1 MLDGIIRN
9 SDNSYE
15 LLKVIDG
22 KLGAFH
28 VSKDGFSKPD
38 SKYINDVLNKL
49 HFNSNCIYLTDVDGY
64 SIYYDKETGFKHFM
78 REEKEDFEMFV
89 RANGKDAIMYLS
101 SDSENK
107 GRKPGKKIAR
117 VFVISALS
125 ITIMLGS
132 FDIFHFREM
141 YGVNEDL
148 IVLGIHSAP
157 DLYDMYKNGPMDYMD
172 AIEAINESDFDAIDK
187 QLLGN
192 EELLKLVFKYYK
204 GTPMEYTANAK
215 FSDIKLRI
223 YNGDEGEIESKNYGY
238 YSIYEPNVLNV
249 HKDSRSST
257 LVHEFMHLLQ
267 ADGCYYAYLD
277 EAVATLMTEEFYNL
291 DSLSYPDAVD
301 NLKLLISIVGPEPIY
316 KLMFGGDDSC
326 LLGIFRDN
334 LTNDEV
340 ISLVEELHNSPS
352 NTKESEQYQ
361 FIRESLFKLYKN
373 MYGSDISDNAEL
385 SLLFL
390 NEEANDSYSPL
401 YLNVYKI
408 MNDGDERS
416 ILINDEMGKHTL
428 VRLGYLKAL
437 SKEYYQKNIS
447 YDEYIQLD
455 LEDREEVTFKD
466 SFSKDMINGCILEKE
481 CISTFYLLDNPVKR
495 DDYLTETGY
504 DKHSIKE
511 LPGKKISLVEAF
523 ETGDVEATLRKEKSE
538 ITDMEGWTYSATK
551 SPLYVSNNPNVTV
564 LKTGEV
570 LYTTESMK
578 AKFSDQYS
586 RIGEGVNDSIKVAV
600 KNKKES

>member
-28 VSKDGFSKPD
+28 VSKDGFSKSD
-38 SKYINDVLNKL
+38 SKYINTVLNKL
-49 HFNSNCIYLTDVDGY
+49 RFNSNCIYLTDVDGY

-78 REEKEDFEMFV
+78 KEDKEDFEMFV
-89 RANGKDAIMYLS
+89 RANGKDATMYLS
-101 SDSENK
+101 SDSKNK
-107 GRKPGKKIAR
+107 KRKPGKKIAR
-117 VFVISALS
+117 AFGISILS
-125 ITIMLGS
+125 ITIILGS
-132 FDIFHFREM
+132 FDVFHIREM

-192 EELLKLVFKYYK
+192 EELLKLVFKYYE
-204 GTPMEYTANAK
+204 GTPMKYTANAK
-215 FSDIKLRI
+215 FNDIKLKV
-223 YNGDEGEIESKNYGY
+223 YNGDEGEREAQNYGY
-238 YSIYEPNVLNV
+238 YSILEPNVLNV
-249 HKDSRSST
+249 RKDSRSST
-257 LVHEFMHLLQ
+257 LVHEFIHLLQ
-267 ADGCYYAYLD
+267 ADGCCYSYLN
-277 EAVATLMTEEFYNL
+277 EAVATLMTKEFYNL
-291 DSLSYPDAVD
+291 DSSSYPDAVD

-316 KLMFGGDDSC
+316 KLVFGGDDSD
-326 LLGIFRDN
+326 LLKIFRDN

-340 ISLVEELHNSPS
+340 ISLVDELRSSPS

-361 FIRESLFKLYKN
+361 YVRESLFKLYKN

-385 SLLFL
+385 ALIFL
-390 NEEANDSYSPL
+390 NEDSNDNYSPL

-408 MNDGDERS
+408 LNDGDERS
-416 ILINDEMGKHTL
+416 ILINDDNGKRIL
-428 VRLGYLKAL
+428 VGLGYLNVM
-437 SKEYYQKNIS
+437 SREYYKKDIS
-447 YDEYIQLD
+447 YDEYTQLN
-455 LEDREEVTFKD
+455 LEDREEVTFRD

-481 CISTFYLLDNPVKR
+481 GVSTFYRLDSPVRR

-504 DKHSIKE
+504 DKESIKK
-511 LPGKKISLVEAF
+511 LPGEKISLVKAF
-523 ETGDVEATLRKEKSE
+523 ETGDVEATLRKEKSD
-538 ITDMEGWTYSATK
+538 ITDMEGWTYCDTK
-551 SPLYVSNNPNVTV
+551 SSLYVSTNPNVTV

-570 LYTTESMK
+570 LYTAESMK

-586 RIGEGVNDSIKVAV
+586 RIGERVNDSIKIAV
-600 KNKKES
+600 KK

>member
-28 VSKDGFSKPD
+28 VSKDGFSKSD
-38 SKYINDVLNKL
+38 SKYINTVLNKL
-49 HFNSNCIYLTDVDGY
+49 RFNSNCIYLTDVDGY

-78 REEKEDFEMFV
+78 KEGKEDFEMFV
-89 RANGKDAIMYLS
+89 RANGKDATMYLS

-107 GRKPGKKIAR
+107 KYKPGKKIAR
-117 VFVISALS
+117 AFGISALS

-132 FDIFHFREM
+132 FDIFHIREM

-148 IVLGIHSAP
+148 IVLRIHSAT
-157 DLYDMYKNGPMDYMD
+157 DLYDMYKTGPMDYMD
-172 AIEAINESDFDAIDK
+172 AIEAINDSEFDAIDK

-192 EELLKLVFKYYK
+192 EELLKLVFKYYE
-204 GTPMEYTANAK
+204 GTPMKYTANAK
-215 FSDIKLRI
+215 FNDIKLKV
-223 YNGDEGEIESKNYGY
+223 YNGDEGEREAQNYGY
-238 YSIYEPNVLNV
+238 YSIFEPNVLNV

-257 LVHEFMHLLQ
+257 LVHEFIHLLQ
-267 ADGCYYAYLD
+267 ADGCCYSYLN
-277 EAVATLMTEEFYNL
+277 EAVATLMTKEFYNL
-291 DSLSYPDAVD
+291 DSSSYPDAVD

-316 KLMFGGDDSC
+316 KLVFSGDDSD
-326 LLGIFRDN
+326 LLKIFRDN

-340 ISLVEELHNSPS
+340 ISLVDELRSSPS

-361 FIRESLFKLYKN
+361 YVRESLFKLYKN

-385 SLLFL
+385 ALIFL
-390 NEEANDSYSPL
+390 NEDSNDNYSPL

-408 MNDGDERS
+408 LNDGDERN
-416 ILINDEMGKHTL
+416 ILINDDNGKRIL
-428 VRLGYLKAL
+428 VGIGYLNVM
-437 SKEYYQKNIS
+437 SREYYKKDIS
-447 YDEYIQLD
+447 YDEYTQLN
-455 LEDREEVTFKD
+455 LEDREEVTFRD

-481 CISTFYLLDNPVKR
+481 GVSTFYRLDSPVRR

-504 DKHSIKE
+504 DKESIKK
-511 LPGKKISLVEAF
+511 LPGEKISLVKAF
-523 ETGDVEATLRKEKSE
+523 ETGDVEATLRKEKSD
-538 ITDMEGWTYSATK
+538 ITDMEGWTYCDIK
-551 SPLYVSNNPNVTV
+551 SSLYVSTNPNVTV

-570 LYTTESMK
+570 LYTVESMK

-586 RIGEGVNDSIKVAV
+586 RIGERVNDSIKIAV
-600 KNKKES
+600 KK

>member
-28 VSKDGFSKPD
+28 VSKDGFSKSD
-38 SKYINDVLNKL
+38 SKYINTVLNKL
-49 HFNSNCIYLTDVDGY
+49 RFNSNCIYLTDVDGY

-78 REEKEDFEMFV
+78 KEGKEDFEMFV
-89 RANGKDAIMYLS
+89 RANGKDATMYLS

-107 GRKPGKKIAR
+107 KYKPGKKIAR
-117 VFVISALS
+117 AFGISALS

-132 FDIFHFREM
+132 FDIFHIREM

-148 IVLGIHSAP
+148 IVLRIHSAT
-157 DLYDMYKNGPMDYMD
+157 DLYDMYKTGPMDYMD
-172 AIEAINESDFDAIDK
+172 AIEAINDSEFDAIDK

-192 EELLKLVFKYYK
+192 EELLKLVFKYYE
-204 GTPMEYTANAK
+204 GTPMKYTANAK
-215 FSDIKLRI
+215 FNDIKLKV
-223 YNGDEGEIESKNYGY
+223 YNGDEGEREAQNYGY
-238 YSIYEPNVLNV
+238 YSIFEPNVLNV

-257 LVHEFMHLLQ
+257 LVHEFIHLLQ
-267 ADGCYYAYLD
+267 ADGCCYSYLN
-277 EAVATLMTEEFYNL
+277 EAVATLMTKEFYNL
-291 DSLSYPDAVD
+291 DSSSYPDAVD

-316 KLMFGGDDSC
+316 KLVFSGDDSD
-326 LLGIFRDN
+326 LLKIFRDN

-340 ISLVEELHNSPS
+340 ISLVDELRSSPS

-361 FIRESLFKLYKN
+361 YVRESLFKLYKN

-385 SLLFL
+385 ALIFL
-390 NEEANDSYSPL
+390 NEDSNDNYSPL

-408 MNDGDERS
+408 LNDGDERS
-416 ILINDEMGKHTL
+416 ILINDDNGKRIL
-428 VRLGYLKAL
+428 VGIGYLNVM
-437 SKEYYQKNIS
+437 SREYYKKDIS
-447 YDEYIQLD
+447 YDEYTQLN
-455 LEDREEVTFKD
+455 LEDREEVTFRD

-481 CISTFYLLDNPVKR
+481 GVSTFYRLDSPVRR

-504 DKHSIKE
+504 DKESIKK
-511 LPGKKISLVEAF
+511 LPGEKISLVKAF
-523 ETGDVEATLRKEKSE
+523 ETGDVEATLRKEKSD
-538 ITDMEGWTYSATK
+538 ITDMEGWTYCDIK
-551 SPLYVSNNPNVTV
+551 SSLYVSTNPNVTV

-570 LYTTESMK
+570 LYTVESMK

-586 RIGEGVNDSIKVAV
+586 RIGESVNDSIKIAV
-600 KNKKES
+600 KK

>member
-15 LLKVIDG
+15 MLKVIDG
-22 KLGAFH
+22 KLGTFH
-28 VSKDGFSKPD
+28 VSKDGFSKSD

-78 REEKEDFEMFV
+78 KEEKEDFEMFV
-89 RANGKDAIMYLS
+89 RANGKDATMYLS
-101 SDSENK
+101 SDSKNK
-107 GRKPGKKIAR
+107 KRKPGKKIAR
-117 VFVISALS
+117 VFGISILS

-132 FDIFHFREM
+132 FDIFHIREM

-148 IVLGIHSAP
+148 IVLRIHSAT
-157 DLYDMYKNGPMDYMD
+157 DLYDMYKTGPMDYMD
-172 AIEAINESDFDAIDK
+172 AIEKINESEFDAIDK

-192 EELLKLVFKYYK
+192 EELLKLVFKYYE
-204 GTPMEYTANAK
+204 GTPMKYTANAK
-215 FSDIKLRI
+215 FSDIKLRV
-223 YNGDEGEIESKNYGY
+223 YNGDEGEREAQNYGY
-238 YSIYEPNVLNV
+238 YSILEPNVLNV
-249 HKDSRSST
+249 HKESKSST
-257 LVHEFMHLLQ
+257 LVHEFIHLLQ
-267 ADGCYYAYLD
+267 ADGGYYSYLD
-277 EAVATLMTEEFYNL
+277 EAVATLMAKEFYNL
-291 DSLSYPDAVD
+291 DSSSYPDAVD

-316 KLMFGGDDSC
+316 KLVFGGDDSD
-326 LLGIFRDN
+326 LLKIFRDN

-340 ISLVEELHNSPS
+340 ISLVEELCNSPS

-385 SLLFL
+385 ALIFL
-390 NEEANDSYSPL
+390 NEESNDSCSPL

-408 MNDGDERS
+408 LNDGDERS
-416 ILINDEMGKHTL
+416 ILINDDNGKRIL
-428 VRLGYLKAL
+428 VELGYLNVM
-437 SKEYYQKNIS
+437 SGEYYKKDIS
-447 YDEYIQLD
+447 YDEYIQLN
-455 LEDREEVTFKD
+455 LEDREEVTFRD

-481 CISTFYLLDNPVKR
+481 GVSTFYRLDSPVKR

-523 ETGDVEATLRKEKSE
+523 ETGDVEATLKKEKSD
-538 ITDMEGWTYSATK
+538 ITDMEGWTYCDTK
-551 SPLYVSNNPNVTV
+551 SPLYVSTNPNVTV

-586 RIGEGVNDSIKVAV
+586 RIGEGVTDSVKIAV
-600 KNKKES
+600 KK

>member
-15 LLKVIDG
+15 LLKVVDG
-22 KLGAFH
+22 KLGAIH
-28 VSKDGFSKPD
+28 VSKDGFSKSD
-38 SKYINDVLNKL
+38 SKYINDILIKL
-49 HFNSNCIYLTDVDGY
+49 HFNSNCIYLTDRDEY
-64 SIYYDKETGFKHFM
+64 SIYYDRETGFKHFIK
-78 REEKEDFEMFV
+78 EGKEDFEMFV
-89 RANGKDAIMYLS
+89 RVNGKNATMYLS
-101 SDSENK
+101 RDLENK
-107 GRKPGKKIAR
+107 KRKRNKKIAR
-117 VFVISALS
+117 VFEISVLS
-125 ITIMLGS
+125 ITIILGS

-148 IVLGIHSAP
+148 IVLGIHSVT
-157 DLYDMYKNGPMDYMD
+157 DLYDMYKTGPMDYME
-172 AIEAINESDFDAIDK
+172 AIEAINDSEFDTIDK

-215 FSDIKLRI
+215 FNDIKLRV
-223 YNGDEGEIESKNYGY
+223 YNGDEGEREAQNYGY
-238 YSIYEPNVLNV
+238 YSIFEPNVLNI
-249 HKDSRSST
+249 HKNSRSST
-257 LVHEFMHLLQ
+257 LVHEFIHLLQ
-267 ADGCYYAYLD
+267 ADGCYYTYLD

-291 DSLSYPDAVD
+291 DSPSYPDAVD

-316 KLMFGGDDSC
+316 KLVFGGDDSC

-416 ILINDEMGKHTL
+416 ILINDDTGKHTL

-437 SKEYYQKNIS
+437 SKEYYEKDIS

-466 SFSKDMINGCILEKE
+466 IFSKDMINGCILEE
-481 CISTFYLLDNPVKR
+481 AGVSTFYLLDNPVKR

-504 DKHSIKE
+504 DKLSIKE
-511 LPGKKISLVEAF
+511 LPGEKVSLVEAF

-538 ITDMEGWTYSATK
+538 ITDMEGWTYSAAK
-551 SPLYVSNNPNVTV
+551 SPLYVSNNLNVTV